1 MKCPNCGFGYD
12 GKFCPMC
19 GTKVPEQPVITT
31 KKSADKN
38 KLKNILIAVLCAFS
52 VALICTNV
60 LSAARLYNI
69 SKSNSQAATIQQTV
83 PKTTISP
90 TLPATTD
97 TPAKTEVIEYVP
109 ADYSNK
115 SVRFGSVALKSIQPA
130 AANDEFAVNY
140 KYTLQEITFE
150 ITNTSDNPC
159 EVGYCSIEV
168 FSNGIVKETL
178 PIKDI
183 DYELALKILNPN
195 EKAEFKAVYAIPK
208 SYSDIQIKLKFYS
221 STEDNHYYLDFSA
234 DKK

>member
-1 MKCPNCGFGYD
+1 MKCPNCGFDFD
-12 GKFCPMC
+12 GRFCPMC
-19 GTKVPEQPVITT
+19 GTKTPEHPVITT
-31 KKSADKN
+31 QKSNNKN
-38 KLKNILIAVLCAFS
+38 MVKNILIAVLCTFS
-52 VALICTNV
+52 VALICANV
-60 LSAARLYNI
+60 FLAARLYNI
-69 SKSNSQAATIQQTV
+69 SKSNSQAAAIQQTV
-83 PKTTISP
+83 PKTTVAP

-97 TPAKTEVIEYVP
+97 TPVKTEVIDYVP

-115 SVRFGSVALKSIQPA
+115 SVRVGSVALKSIQPA

-159 EVGYCSIEV
+159 EVGYCSLEV
-168 FSNGIVKETL
+168 YSNGNIKETL

-183 DYELALKILNPN
+183 DYDIALKILKPN

-221 STEDNHYYLDFSA
+221 STDDNHYYLDFAA